1 VDAGVVMNRHM
12 GDTTIDW
19 LWTRMSGWRDAP
31 AFVRDEQRVT
41 YGELLALVDDWRAT
55 FRQEGIKPGQV
66 VAICSDYTPRACA
79 LLLALVD
86 HGVICVPLTQS
97 VITQHQEFFA
107 IAEVEVVFTID
118 EGGQWRIEKRE
129 GPPTNRLLVD
139 LSSQKAA
146 GLILFSSG
154 STGKTKAALHRFDA
168 LLEKFKMQRQRVC
181 TLTFL
186 LFDHIGGINTLL
198 YTLTNGGTVVSVAQ
212 RDPNTVCQAITRH
225 RVEVL
230 PTSPTFLKLL
240 LISKA
245 YERHDLSSLTLITY
259 GTEMMPN
266 NTLQDLHRALPQ
278 VRLQQTY
285 GLSELGI
292 LRSKSKSSE
301 SLWVKVGGEGFET
314 KVVDGILWI
323 KARSAMLGYLNAPS
337 PFDADGWMNTGDMVD
352 VDGDYVRFLGR
363 RSEIINVGGEKVFP
377 VEVENVI
384 LQLDNIKDVV
394 VNGKA
399 NPVVGNVV
407 IARVTLFEPEE
418 PEALQRR
425 IRGFCRTQLPAYKV
439 PSVVQIVTHELHGA
453 RFKKM
458 RNDQTS

>member
-1 VDAGVVMNRHM
+1 MNRHM